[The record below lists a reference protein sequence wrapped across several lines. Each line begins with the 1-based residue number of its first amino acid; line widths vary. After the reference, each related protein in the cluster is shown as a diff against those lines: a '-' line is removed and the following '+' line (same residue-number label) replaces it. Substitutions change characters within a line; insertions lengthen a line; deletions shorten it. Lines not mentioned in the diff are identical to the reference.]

1 MRSDFSNM
9 GCGEMIVAVL
19 LSVVSGVPLY
29 FVAESGLLLFSA
41 AAVLVIGI
49 LVAIVISGSAGNDT
63 FYFQIAL
70 VVNLLMV
77 GFMIKERLG
86 LGYWEGLPITLS
98 MVVLAYLLAYR
109 LPLWWGSRR
118 KVTGGD

>member
-1 MRSDFSNM
+1 M

-49 LVAIVISGSAGNDT
+49 LVAVVISGSAGNDT

-70 VVNLLMV
+70 MMNLLMV

-98 MVVLAYLLAYR
+98 MVVLAYLLGYR
-109 LPLWWGSRR
+109 LPRWWGSRY
-118 KVTGGD
+118 KVTGSD